1 MDRKVKEE
9 LAKTLIDLGKYV
21 FAGLVL
27 GLVVQFETFNKAILL
42 VFGLLLTIIFILG
55 GLFILKK

>member
-1 MDRKVKEE
+1 MNEKVKEE
-9 LAKTLIDLGKYV
+9 LAKTLIDLGKYI

-27 GLVVQFETFNKAILL
+27 GLVVQFDAFNKVVLL
-42 VFGLLLTIIFILG
+42 SFGLVLTVVFIVI

>member
-1 MDRKVKEE
+1 MDDKVKEE
-9 LAKTLIDLGKYV
+9 LGKTLIDLGKYI

-27 GLVVQFETFNKAILL
+27 GLVVQFDAFNKVILL
-42 VFGLLLTIIFILG
+42 SFGLVLTIVFIVI

>member
-1 MDRKVKEE
+1 MDKKVKEE

-27 GLVVQFETFNKAILL
+27 GLVVQFDSFNKIYLL
-42 VFGLLLTIIFILG
+42 GFGLFLTLFLIVI
-55 GLFILKK
+55 GLYILKK